1 MSSIVK
7 IRSKQGI
14 LEMTLE
20 KIDNQNRTKICS
32 TNNINIIYEF
42 FKKIKNDIKR
52 IDDIEGY
59 TNITLR
65 NNVCLQIPNDINR
78 NTLEVFKP
86 LNEGINDFKKSEKKR
101 KKIKKNRFRVALF
114 AIMLSS
120 TVSGIKIN
128 SDASQEFS
136 KRAKCISGLS
146 VDELNDEIINDKPIR
161 IDEKNNGNSVPSKS
175 NINNNIFAEEENLK
189 LMNRMHKKNLE
200 NVNYQEYLPS
210 FGTCSYDSK
219 YLSVIENYGNIVRK
233 MAEISG
239 IDEDIITCVL
249 AQERGIHSS
258 VLDEGG
264 AIGISQ
270 IQVNQ
275 HLGSTLTLYNVMT
288 GEEETFVVTMELLQ
302 SAEGNIKVGVALL
315 QRALI
320 MFKGNI
326 LLALQAYNYGE
337 GAVLTVVKRTGYTLD
352 EINENFRD
360 ISWVEEVYDYSNRK
374 GGYGDK
380 EYIDNVLSRYP
391 SDELT
396 IIYGDNPTVVNLKL
410 IEKVKRMVI

>member
-1 MSSIVK
+1 MKSIVN
-7 IRSKQGI
+7 IENNHGVLEMI
-14 LEMTLE
+14 LE
-20 KIDNQNRTKICS
+20 KKDNQNGTKFCK
-32 TNNINIIYEF
+32 TNNINMIYEF
-42 FKKIKNDIKR
+42 FKKIKYDIK
-52 IDDIEGY
+52 DIY
-59 TNITLR
+59 ISDNKINITLK
-65 NNVCLQIPNDINR
+65 NGVSLQITKDINC
-78 NTLEVFKP
+78 NNLEIFKP
-86 LNEGINDFKKSEKKR
+86 LVEGIKYFNRKEKR
-101 KKIKKNRFRVALF
+101 KRQFRITLF
-114 AIMLSS
+114 GIMFFSIIGGVKFTKEQSANFSS
-120 TVSGIKIN
+120 SAQYVS
-128 SDASQEFS
+128 D
-136 KRAKCISGLS
+136 
-146 VDELNDEIINDKPIR
+146 LNTNDL
-161 IDEKNNGNSVPSKS
+161 
-175 NINNNIFAEEENLK
+175 EEEPVNDDIPEENNDVSATESINTRLMEEETIK
-189 LMNRMHKKNLE
+189 LMNRIHTQSLE
-200 NVNYQEYLPS
+200 EVNYQEYLPS

-288 GEEETFVVTMELLQ
+288 DEEETFVVTMELLQ
-302 SAEGNIKVGVALL
+302 SAEGNIKVGVSLL

-320 MFKGNI
+320 VFKGNI

-380 EYIDNVLSRYP
+380 VYIDNVLSRYP

>member
-14 LEMTLE
+14 LEMILE
-20 KIDNQNRTKICS
+20 KRDSQNKTKICS
-32 TNNINIIYEF
+32 TNNTNIIYEF

-52 IDDIEGY
+52 IDDIEGC
-59 TNITLR
+59 TNITFR

-78 NTLEVFKP
+78 STLEVFKP
-86 LNEGINDFKKSEKKR
+86 LNEGINYFKKSEKKR

-114 AIMLSS
+114 SIMLSS
-120 TVSGIKIN
+120 AVSGIKIN
-128 SDASQEFS
+128 RDASQEFS

-146 VDELNDEIINDKPIR
+146 VDELNDEIINDKTNR
-161 IDEKNNGNSVPSKS
+161 SDEKNNGNSVPSKS

-189 LMNRMHKKNLE
+189 LMNRIHKKNLE

-288 GEEETFVVTMELLQ
+288 SEEETFVVTMELLQ

-315 QRALI
+315 QKALI
-320 MFKGNI
+320 VFKGNI
-326 LLALQAYNYGE
+326 LLALQTYNYGE